1 MEKKIII
8 TINQSVSAEDDYA
21 IQTELLTEGS
31 VSPFELLGILRHFE
45 KQIWM
50 RISMAEKDSKITNK
64 ID

>member
-8 TINQSVSAEDDYA
+8 TINQSMDAEENYA
-21 IQTELLTEGS
+21 IATELSTEGA

-45 KQIWM
+45 KQVWM
-50 RISMAEKDSKITNK
+50 RIATREKDLKITNK

>member
-8 TINQSVSAEDDYA
+8 TINQSMDAEHNYA
-21 IQTELLTEGS
+21 IQTELTTEGA

-45 KQIWM
+45 KQVWM
-50 RISMAEKDSKITNK
+50 RISSAEKDFKVTNK